1 MNLYDLLDVD
11 ESATRDEI
19 RAAWKAATADLD
31 PTDRRFRAFND
42 AAGVLLD
49 EDKRAAY
56 DAELAADREAD
67 EEPVV
72 AETAEGPATDVPA
85 VAEEP
90 ESSDEPATPV
100 AAAHPAT
107 SEEADDAPAPTEAAD
122 AVPPAKADGPP
133 RWAFIAAVAAAV
145 VSLLLLVA
153 VLALPGTLGGD
164 PPSERADAA
173 SEAARSA
180 EDAVSELVPV
190 VLAYNYKTFDEDV
203 DRASA
208 YLTDAYA
215 AERDE
220 LFESTVEVD
229 GEQLTFREQVVKEKL
244 VVNAAVT
251 GTGLTRV
258 SEGGDV
264 AKVVAFINQES
275 RKGDAAP
282 QPLRM
287 WATLTLQRDDGRWLL
302 DDICTESDCF

>member
-11 ESATRDEI
+11 ESASREEI
-19 RAAWKAATADLD
+19 REAWKAATADLD

-56 DAELAADREAD
+56 DAELADARDADAAEEVDEAEEPPATDAVDTPPAAESPAEAD
-67 EEPVV
+67 EPDEVHEVHDVDELDEPPV
-72 AETAEGPATDVPA
+72 AVPA
-85 VAEEP
+85 GR
-90 ESSDEPATPV
+90 T
-100 AAAHPAT
+100 
-107 SEEADDAPAPTEAAD
+107 
-122 AVPPAKADGPP
+122 DGPP
-133 RWAFIAAVAAAV
+133 RWVLVAAIAAGM
-145 VSLLLLVA
+145 VSLLLLVV

-173 SEAARSA
+173 DDAARSA
-180 EDAVSELVPV
+180 EDAVTELVPV

-208 YLTDAYA
+208 YLTDEYA

-220 LFESTVEVD
+220 LFASTVEVD
-229 GEQLTFREQVVKEKL
+229 GRELTFREQVIEEKL
-244 VVNAAVT
+244 VVAAAVS

-258 SEGGDV
+258 SESGDV

-275 RKGDAAP
+275 RKGDSAP
-282 QPLRM
+282 QPLKM
-287 WATLTLQRDDGRWLL
+287 WATLTLEREDGRWLL

>member
-31 PTDRRFRAFND
+31 PTDRRFRAYND

-49 EDKRAAY
+49 DDKRAAY

-67 EEPVV
+67 E
-72 AETAEGPATDVPA
+72 PAAPA
-85 VAEEP
+85 VAEPPAALAET
-90 ESSDEPATPV
+90 DEP
-100 AAAHPAT
+100 PAP
-107 SEEADDAPAPTEAAD
+107 EEREDAPAPAA
-122 AVPPAKADGPP
+122 AIAPTAESAGPP
-133 RWAFIAAVAAAV
+133 RWAFVVAVAAGV
-145 VSLLLLVA
+145 ISLLLLVV
-153 VLALPGTLGGD
+153 VLALPGTFGGD

-173 SEAARSA
+173 SEAAESA

-190 VLAYNYKTFDEDV
+190 VLAYDYRTLDEDI

-208 YLTDAYA
+208 YLTDEYA

-220 LFESTVEVD
+220 LFDSTVEVD
-229 GEQLTFREQVVKEKL
+229 GGELTFREQVVKAKL

-258 SEGGDV
+258 SEGGDK
-264 AKVVAFINQES
+264 ALVVAFIDQES

-282 QPLRM
+282 QPLKM
-287 WATLTLQRDDGRWLL
+287 WATLTLAREDGRWLL